1 MSNALPTEFSALV
14 AEGDQTAVRLEHR
27 RIGADF
33 LPAGDVT
40 IQVEYS
46 SANFK
51 DALAI
56 TPGGGVVREYPMIP
70 GIDLAG
76 TVVDSASDRFPVGTK
91 VLAHG
96 YTIGTGTHGGY
107 SEYARVPEGWVVP
120 LEGLDSKEA
129 MAIGTA
135 GFTAAMSVQAIQRH
149 GITPSDGPILVTGAS
164 GGVGS
169 VSVDLLAGLG
179 YEVVASTGKKDATE
193 FLTGLGAAEVIGRM
207 PEDPDEKIKALG
219 KSRWAAGVD
228 STGGRGLA
236 YLLSTLNYGGIVA
249 ASGLTGGSSLPTTV
263 MPFILRGVTLR
274 GIDSVQLG
282 IDARRELWHRIG
294 TDLRPRH
301 LDALTNEHAVAD
313 VEAVLK
319 SISDGTHTARSVIRV
334 RGGFSA

>member
-1 MSNALPTEFSALV
+1 MSNTLPTEFSALV
-14 AEGDQTAVRLEHR
+14 AEGDQTAVTLEHR
-27 RIGADF
+27 RITRDF
-33 LPAGDVT
+33 LPAGEVT
-40 IQVEYS
+40 IEVEYS

-76 TVVDSASDRFPVGTK
+76 VVAESESELFPVGIP

-96 YTIGTGTHGGY
+96 YAIGTGSHGGY

-120 LEGLDSKEA
+120 LGDLSAREA

-179 YEVVASTGKKDATE
+179 YEVVASTGKTDATE
-193 FLTGLGAAEVIGRM
+193 FLTSLGASEVIGRM
-207 PEDPDEKIKALG
+207 PEDPEEKIRALG

-249 ASGLTGGSSLPTTV
+249 ASGLTGGASLPTTV
-263 MPFILRGVTLR
+263 MPFILRAATLQ

-282 IDARRELWHRIG
+282 IDARRELWQRIG

-301 LDALTNEHAVAD
+301 LAALTTEHAVSD
-313 VEAVLK
+313 VEAVLT
-319 SISDGTHTARSVIRV
+319 SISGGTHTARSVIKV
-334 RGGFSA
+334 KGGFSA